1 MSAPATISLGLD
13 AATLRAFPPDFVW
26 GVATSAYQIEGAT
39 AEDGRGPSIWDRF
52 CASPGRIDGGETAA
66 VACDH
71 YHRVP
76 ADVALL
82 ADLDVGAYRFSIG
95 WPRVVPEGTG
105 AVNPR
110 GLDFYER
117 LVDALLARD
126 VAPVPTLFHW
136 DLPAALQ
143 ERGGWCNRDTA
154 YAFADFAEAVARRLG
169 DRVGWWITHN
179 EPWCAAYLGHATGEH
194 APGLRDPQ
202 AAADAGHH
210 LLLSHG
216 LAVAQL
222 RDLGRPGARIGI
234 ALDFSPVYPADHTPQ
249 TLQAAARADAFRNRW
264 FLDPI
269 AGRSYPEG
277 LFADLGVRPPPIRD
291 RDLDTIAAP
300 LDFLGVNYYAPWHV
314 RADANVHA
322 DGKESDDTR
331 RDPKPPRTAM
341 GWEID
346 PEALTDLLAWLDH
359 QYAFPAL
366 VVTENGA
373 AFDDS
378 WVGGERVRDPER
390 RAYLA
395 AHVAKV
401 AQVMEQGMPVAGYF
415 VWSLLDNFEWAR
427 GYSKRFGIVYVDYPT
442 QRRIVKDSG
451 RWYAALLAA
460 HGRVH
465 ENDGVGN

>member
-1 MSAPATISLGLD
+1 MTRLDPSTWLPEPAL
-13 AATLRAFPPDFVW
+13 ARAFPLDFVW
-26 GVATSAYQIEGAT
+26 GVAASAYQIEGAIS
-39 AEDGRGPSIWDRF
+39 EDGRGPSIWDRF
-52 CASPGRIDGGETAA
+52 CATPGRIDGGETAD

-71 YHRVP
+71 YHRMP

-82 ADLDVGAYRFSIG
+82 ADLGVSAYRFSIG

-117 LVDALLARD
+117 LVDALLARGI
-126 VAPVPTLFHW
+126 APVPTLFHW

-143 ERGGWCNRDTA
+143 DRGGWLRRDTA

-194 APGLRDPQ
+194 APGLRDPR

-216 LAVAQL
+216 LAVARL
-222 RDLGRPGARIGI
+222 RALGRPDARIGI
-234 ALDFSPVYPADHTPQ
+234 TLDFSPVYPADDMPETHRT
-249 TLQAAARADAFRNRW
+249 AARADAFRNRW

-269 AGRSYPEG
+269 AGRGYPER
-277 LFADLGVRPPPIRD
+277 LFADLGVRLPPVLEGDMEI
-291 RDLDTIAAP
+291 IAAP

-314 RADANVHA
+314 QADSIVHA
-322 DGKESDDTR
+322 DGKEPDDTG
-331 RDPKPPRTAM
+331 RDPKPARTAM
-341 GWEID
+341 GWEIS
-346 PEALTDLLAWLDH
+346 PPALADLLFRLHRD
-359 QYAFPAL
+359 YAFPAL

-373 AFDDS
+373 AFDDT
-378 WVGGERVRDPER
+378 WDGADHVRDPER
-390 RAYLA
+390 KAYLA
-395 AHVAKV
+395 AHVAEV
-401 AQVMEQGMPVAGYF
+401 ARVLERGVPVEGYF

-427 GYSKRFGIVYVDYPT
+427 GYSKRFGIVYVDYAT
-442 QRRIVKDSG
+442 QRRILKDSG

-460 HGRVH
+460 RGRTPAGTG
-465 ENDGVGN
+465 E